1 MVLKEEGQAGGLG
14 KKVPKSPFFRPSEEK
29 AALLTK
35 RNVIMNNRHHAQ
47 RNQGNAEGGGGDSDS
62 EQKSTILGCASN
74 LINAIVGGGIVGLP
88 FAFKMSGFWAGCFL
102 VVFVGIMTD
111 KSLRLLIETAK
122 HVHVP
127 SYETV
132 AEAAYGKT
140 GFWFVACSMFLM
152 AYGAMLTYLMIVKDT
167 FSAIIF
173 GHGDNVMED
182 SGEDD
187 ELDGDDSSDGWT
199 LKQKKRI
206 LLCVVSSLVMFPV
219 SCQRDMADLAKTSR
233 MNVAMQIIMTFVVV
247 YLSIQRITS
256 TDSTDEDFI
265 QAAAATTTTTTT
277 SLNDDFSSDGVEMDR
292 PPPTNP
298 YEVLT
303 TSFVHPSTIFVGV
316 GVLSFQYVCQH
327 PCFIIAGSL
336 RSPTK
341 QRWSV
346 VTRMAVTTAGVLAL
360 LMGVSGYLAYGEM
373 TDGNILNN
381 LPMIAAGAEETT
393 STTTKTTTKT
403 NATLILSNIARG
415 LLGTTMLFV
424 YPLESFVA
432 RHALVV
438 FLFKGRSAH
447 EGDDTTV
454 LDRRDRRIILTCAL
468 YLAALVPAVIF
479 DELGDVLAVTGA
491 LAGSSLSYFAPGCIY
506 LAIHGSRFL
515 QLSTSFYGR
524 KKVLGERSD
533 GTMQS
538 VPALPSTTKNGKD
551 SETIPLYCESI
562 RPEASTREDSS
573 WFVAFSKTILFYSTG
588 MPVWIYIASWGKQSL
603 TTHVSDLALQ
613 SPHPIRIG
621 NVRFARAK
629 LLRGGTGAPEGTH
642 TVVMLQRPL
651 SQRGK
656 TKNITATKV
665 IDYDDED
672 DDQGPVETRLIR
684 SDSLPLGSKA
694 KRVSDGQII
703 AISGGSLPRS
713 YVDTTDDD
721 DDDGES
727 DIKGY
732 RSIKGGVTSK
742 ATISSS
748 KIIQRQLDEDQYA
761 LEDDP
766 QTVPPSVW
774 DF

>member
-1 MVLKEEGQAGGLG
+1 
-14 KKVPKSPFFRPSEEK
+14 
-29 AALLTK
+29 
-35 RNVIMNNRHHAQ
+35 
-47 RNQGNAEGGGGDSDS
+47 
-62 EQKSTILGCASN
+62 
-74 LINAIVGGGIVGLP
+74 
-88 FAFKMSGFWAGCFL
+88 
-102 VVFVGIMTD
+102 
-111 KSLRLLIETAK
+111 
-122 HVHVP
+122 
-127 SYETV
+127 
-132 AEAAYGKT
+132 
-140 GFWFVACSMFLM
+140 
-152 AYGAMLTYLMIVKDT
+152 MIVKDT
-167 FSAIIF
+167 FSAILF
-173 GHGDNVMED
+173 GHGDIIIEED
-182 SGEDD
+182 SGED
-187 ELDGDDSSDGWT
+187 EVDGDDHDGWT

-206 LLCVVSSLVMFPV
+206 LLCVVSSLIMFPV

-233 MNVAMQIIMTFVVV
+233 MNVSMQIIMTFVVV

-256 TDSTDEDFI
+256 TDSTDEDYT
-265 QAAAATTTTTTT
+265 QTATTATK
-277 SLNDDFSSDGVEMDR
+277 SLNDDFSSDEVEMDR
-292 PPPTNP
+292 PPPANP

-360 LMGVSGYLAYGEM
+360 LMGVSGYLAYGEI

-381 LPMIAAGAEETT
+381 LPMITGAEEMAA
-393 STTTKTTTKT
+393 TTTTTTIT
-403 NATLILSNIARG
+403 NATLVLSNIARG

-491 LAGSSLSYFAPGCIY
+491 FAGSSLSYFAPGCIY

-524 KKVLGERSD
+524 KKVLGESPD
-533 GTMQS
+533 DTMQS
-538 VPALPSTTKNGKD
+538 VPASPSTTKNGNG
-551 SETIPLYCESI
+551 SETIPLYCESM
-562 RPEASTREDSS
+562 RPEATTREDSS
-573 WFVAFSKTILFYSTG
+573 CFVRCSKTILFYSTG
-588 MPVWIYIASWGKQSL
+588 MPLWIYIASWGKQSL

-748 KIIQRQLDEDQYA
+748 KIIQRQLDEDQFA

-774 DF
+774 DFFVAIFYIVFGVVALIAGLASI